1 MTHQPALPTRVLRT
15 VVGWFDTHHNIEATL
30 AKQAK
35 SVDWSRIIPF
45 IVMHAMCLGVFFV
58 GWSWTAVGVA
68 IALYFIR
75 MFAVTGFYHR
85 YFSHR
90 TFRTSRWF
98 QFVMAVWGGT
108 CTQKGP
114 LWWAAHHR
122 HHHRHSDEP
131 EDVHSPHQDG
141 LWWSHM
147 GWITS
152 PKNFPTNFKAVPDL
166 VKYPELVFLNR
177 FDLIVPILFAASLFF
192 LGVLLKSV
200 APGLGTNGPQ
210 MLIWGFFVST
220 VFLFHGTCTINS
232 LSHLLGKKR
241 YATKDDSRNNFW
253 LALITLGEGWHN
265 NHHRYPAATRQG
277 FYWWEV
283 DITYYGLRLLS
294 WVGLIRDLAPV
305 PLAVRE
311 SRLIETP
318 RRAVKRAA
326 KRSPMKAVSA
336 VDLVAG
342 SGKIGSAAGV

>member
-1 MTHQPALPTRVLRT
+1 MTIQPSLAVRVVKT
-15 VVGWFDTHHNIEATL
+15 VVGWFDTSLNEQATL

-35 SVDWSRIIPF
+35 SVDWARIVPF
-45 IVMHAMCLGVFFV
+45 IVMHAMCLGVFIV
-58 GWSWTAVGVA
+58 GWSWVAVGVA
-68 IALYFIR
+68 AALYFIR

-90 TFRTSRWF
+90 TFRTSRFF

-166 VKYPELVFLNR
+166 AKFPELVFLNR
-177 FDLIVPILFAASLFF
+177 FDLIVPVLFATSLFF
-192 LGVLLKSV
+192 LGMLLNYL
-200 APGLGTNGPQ
+200 APSLGTSGSQ
-210 MLIWGFFVST
+210 MLIWGYFVST

-232 LSHLLGKKR
+232 LSHLFGNKR
-241 YATKDDSRNNFW
+241 YATKDDSRNNFL

-277 FYWWEV
+277 FYWWEL
-283 DITYYGLRLLS
+283 DITYYGLKLLS
-294 WVGLIRDLAPV
+294 WTRLIWDLAPV

-311 SRLIETP
+311 SRLIEEPKKAT
-318 RRAVKRAA
+318 KRQAQLQ
-326 KRSPMKAVSA
+326 PMSA

-342 SGKIGSAAGV
+342 SGKIRSAAGA